1 MALSKKNKQKS
12 DLLTAALI
20 AGGVIGL
27 TLTGVGLYN
36 LNNSVDSLKSENME
50 LKKNIDSLNKD
61 LNSLNIL
68 KNKLISL
75 IGSLFYW
82 KE

>member
-50 LKKNIDSLNKD
+50 
-61 LNSLNIL
+61 
-68 KNKLISL
+68 
-75 IGSLFYW
+75 
-82 KE
+82 